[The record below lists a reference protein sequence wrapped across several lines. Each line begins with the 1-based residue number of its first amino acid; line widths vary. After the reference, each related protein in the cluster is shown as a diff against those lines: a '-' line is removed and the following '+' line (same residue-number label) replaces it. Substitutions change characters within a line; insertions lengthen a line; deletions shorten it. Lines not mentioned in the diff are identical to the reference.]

1 MTNLNEKKAADD
13 FLPMSKKAMKRR
25 GVEPVRFCICHWGRL
40 CGPLF
45 FRTGNYQQTFGGKW
59 L

>member
-25 GVEPVRFCICHWGRL
+25 DGASAIL
-40 CGPLF
+40 NLS
-45 FRTGNYQQTFGGKW
+45 
-59 L
+59 